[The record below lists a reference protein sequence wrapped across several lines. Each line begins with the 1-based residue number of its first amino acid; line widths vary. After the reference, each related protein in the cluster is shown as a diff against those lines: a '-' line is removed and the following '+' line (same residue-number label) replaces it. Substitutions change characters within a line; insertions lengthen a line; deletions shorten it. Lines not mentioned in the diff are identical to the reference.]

1 MLQQTFINLTHKN
14 IDNNELSEKFWNEI
28 QSHYS
33 EKGRHYHTLT
43 HLQNLLDIL
52 TEVKGRIEDW
62 DVVLFALF
70 YHDIIYKPTSNNN
83 EEKSAQLAVQ
93 RLSGIPFP
101 KEKIDKCQF
110 MILAT
115 KTHTVSTDN
124 DTNYFTDAD
133 LSILGQSRNAYITY
147 TQQVRK
153 EYSIY
158 PDFLYNPERKKVL
171 QHFLQMDRIFKTEY
185 YFEKFERQARENL
198 HLELQTL

>member
-33 EKGRHYHTLT
+33 EKGRHYHSLT
-43 HLQNLLDIL
+43 HLQNLFDVLA
-52 TEVKGRIEDW
+52 EVKVYIDDW
-62 DVVLFALF
+62 DIVLFALF
-70 YHDIIYKPTSNNN
+70 YHDIIYKVTSSNN
-83 EEKSAQLAVQ
+83 EEKSAELAAL
-93 RLSGIPFP
+93 RLSELSLPQQRIG
-101 KEKIDKCQF
+101 KCQS

-115 KTHTVSTDN
+115 KKHTLSTDN

-158 PDFLYNPERKKVL
+158 PDFLYNPGRKKVL

-185 YFEKFERQARENL
+185 FFENFERQARENL